1 MILTL
6 LSQTLIMP
14 TKKSKKSTTK
24 RGRAQD
30 RKLVAGTQKH
40 EVKAL
45 AKKKKVSAKKVRD
58 AVKEVG
64 PSRRK
69 VEDRLK

>member
-1 MILTL
+1 
-6 LSQTLIMP
+6 MP
-14 TKKSKKSTTK
+14 PKKAKKSTTK

-30 RKLVAGTQKH
+30 RKLVAGTQSH
-40 EVKAL
+40 EVKNVARKT
-45 AKKKKVSAKKVRD
+45 KKSASNVRA

-64 PSRRK
+64 HSRKR